1 MMRLPGCGR
10 ARPSRRILALPLL
23 LLASPAAAQAPPPLP
38 GAIERAT
45 PVEPPSLGPSLLPPE
60 PQRNSGPGEARR
72 VPIGGVAIQGNT
84 ALPEAALAP
93 AVRHLAGGQ
102 PSLAEIEDA
111 RLAVLRTYREAG
123 FPFLA
128 VQAGLGPRPDG
139 RFDLRFE
146 VTEGRIAEVVLEGDI
161 GPAARQARRFLDPLV
176 GARAISNAELERA
189 LLLVSDIP
197 GVTAQGVLR
206 PIPDQPGALQLVVR
220 LERRAVSGFLNL
232 DNRGYAQTGAW
243 QGLLV
248 GQANSLTQFGER
260 TEVSVLQTDG
270 NGQSFLQVA
279 EEVFIGGSG
288 LRLRAWFGTGRAL
301 PFSPLAAIGYRGDT
315 TVGGAALIYPVLRSR
330 PMNLTATGQF
340 DGFESSVETNGA
352 RQSRDF
358 VRALRLTL
366 DGAAQDAWLGSAPA
380 AAATT
385 WYLRYA
391 QGLNAFGATGT
402 GAALASRLDS
412 DFGFSKV
419 AGEVA
424 RLQPLFAAG
433 ESWLVSALGV
443 VAGQWSDDILPP
455 AEKFYLGGQRLGRGF
470 YAGQVSGDRALGVTL
485 ELQASRSLDVT
496 VPAGGFRLGTQ
507 LYLFRDGGRAWDNGP
522 FGLDRSLDSWGGGV
536 RLQFDERV
544 QLDVEGVRRMTRNPD
559 GPGFAELN
567 ANAVYARVLVRF

>member
-1 MMRLPGCGR
+1 MRLPASGP
-10 ARPSRRILALPLL
+10 ALLHSRLLALPLML
-23 LLASPAAAQAPPPLP
+23 FATPAAAQLPPPLP

-45 PVEPPSLGPSLLPPE
+45 PVEPPNLGPSPLPPE
-60 PQRNSGPGEARR
+60 PRRNTGPGEGRR
-72 VPIGGVAIQGNT
+72 VAIGAVTIRGNA
-84 ALPEAALAP
+84 ALPEAALSP
-93 AVRHLAGGQ
+93 AVAQLAGRQ
-102 PSLAEIEDA
+102 PTLAEIEDA

-128 VQAGLGPRPDG
+128 VQAGLAPRADG
-139 RFDLRFE
+139 TFELRFE

-161 GPAARQARRFLDPLV
+161 GPASRQARRFLDPLV
-176 GARAISNAELERA
+176 GAQAVSNAALERA

-206 PIPDQPGALQLVVR
+206 PVPNEPGALQLVVR
-220 LERRAVSGFLNL
+220 LERRAASGFLNL
-232 DNRGYAQTGAW
+232 DNRGYPQTGAW

-260 TEVSVLQTDG
+260 TEVSALQTDG

-288 LRLRAWFGTGRAL
+288 LRLRAWFGAGRAL

-315 TVGGAALIYPVLRSR
+315 TIGGAALIYPLLRSR
-330 PMNLTATGQF
+330 PVNLTVTGQV
-340 DGFESSVETNGA
+340 DGFESTVETKGL
-352 RQSRDF
+352 RQSRDS
-358 VRALRLTL
+358 VRAVRLTL
-366 DGAAQDAWLGSAPA
+366 DGAAQDAWLGFAPA

-385 WYLRYA
+385 WYVRYA
-391 QGLNAFGATGT
+391 QGLNGFGATGT
-402 GAALASRLDS
+402 GSALSSRLDS
-412 DFGFSKV
+412 EFAFSKIG
-419 AGEVA
+419 GEVA
-424 RLQPLFAAG
+424 RLQPLFTAG
-433 ESWLVSALGV
+433 GSWLVSALGV

-485 ELQASRSLDVT
+485 ELQASRSFDVT
-496 VPAGGFRLGTQ
+496 VPAGAFRLGTQ
-507 LYLFRDGGRAWDNGP
+507 FYFFRDGGRAWDNGP

-544 QLDVEGVRRMTRNPD
+544 QLDLEGVRRMTRNPD
-559 GPGFAELN
+559 GPGFAELD
-567 ANAVYARVLVRF
+567 ADAVYARLLVRF